1 MNGIGLAKM
10 EEQLRKVCAA
20 ICPESVLPKMLKE
33 DVKFIK
39 ISAANVKYDAIQV
52 FNEKNMMNSI
62 FAAIKT
68 RKEGGKYKM
77 TSKAVCHRVKKEG

>member
-1 MNGIGLAKM
+1 MVLALQNGGTAAQGLCRNLPGKC
-10 EEQLRKVCAA
+10 K
-20 ICPESVLPKMLKE
+20 LPKMLKE

-77 TSKAVCHRVKKEG
+77 TSKAVCHRAKKEG